1 MGAPFIVHRNS
12 VLSIAVGDFNWATAD
27 NVRRSLNGLETS
39 GARNRGEERRFE
51 KTVATPH
58 GLHEQ
63 YQNDFTHQSSSAW
76 SRLDRI
82 YCNQHVVEQL
92 DRELRVTA
100 LDWRE
105 DLSNHRAV
113 GFSRK
118 IPDEAASGRRGVSEA
133 AIKHVDF
140 PRRARLALQDSLKDD
155 PNCSS
160 VERWHYH

>member
-1 MGAPFIVHRNS
+1 MDSMSYIRTTN
-12 VLSIAVGDFNWATAD
+12 
-27 NVRRSLNGLETS
+27 
-39 GARNRGEERRFE
+39 
-51 KTVATPH
+51 
-58 GLHEQ
+58 
-63 YQNDFTHQSSSAW
+63 FTHQSSSAR

-82 YCNQHVVEQL
+82 YCNQHVVEQF

-100 LDWRE
+100 LDWRK

-118 IPDEAASGRRGVSEA
+118 TPDKAASGRRGVSEA

-140 PRRARLALQDSLKDD
+140 PCRVKLAWQDSHKDD

-160 VERWHYH
+160 VERLRMLKRAMCTVSDGIAREPSGYVAAQSREEKVGIAMK